1 MSINKPP
8 QEPHT
13 EVKPH
18 ETFSYEK
25 TTRYKSDSSED
36 SEDDLDPLLT
46 VDLPSV
52 DTAT

>member
-25 TTRYKSDSSED
+25 TTRYTSDSSED
-36 SEDDLDPLLT
+36 DLYPLLT